1 MMSFVQVAIPVPVRR
16 SFTYKIPQGM
26 DVNVGDRLFVPFG
39 KRNLVGFAIGKNAK
53 CEEIKI
59 KEILEKPDIEQVFS
73 EKMVELIRWMAD
85 YYFVPVGEMFKSAI
99 PNLLLKN
106 SNGGRKKTRN
116 FEDTI
121 IDGAFYSELKVTLTD
136 EQDKVYN
143 ELKKSVLDFNFSTTL
158 LHGVT
163 GSGKT
168 EVYIRLFEDVIGK
181 GKSVIFL
188 VPEIGMT
195 PQTVG
200 RITSYFKD
208 KVSVYHSDL
217 TDARRLHE
225 WDRMKNGEAQ
235 IVVGTRSA
243 VFAPFKKLG
252 LIVVDEE
259 HDQSYKQDENP
270 RYNGRDTA
278 VMRAKIEG
286 ISCLLGSATPSVD
299 SFANVKKNKY
309 QYLTLTGRP
318 TGVKMPEVEIVDMKE
333 VPKGVSLSPQL
344 ISEMAATRNR
354 REQSMLFINRRG
366 FASFVLCEDCGTPLS
381 CPNCNITLAYH
392 RSENCLICHYCDTRV
407 REFSRC
413 KKCGSSRLKMLGT
426 GTEKIE
432 DEIRNIFPDAVI
444 ERLDRDVTSK
454 VGARSKVL
462 SKMKLGQI
470 DILIGTQMIT
480 KGHDFS
486 NVSLVGVLDADL
498 SLNFP
503 DFRAAERAFQL
514 ITQVSGRAG
523 RSDRAGKV
531 IVQTYMPNHYSIQSA
546 KRHDFFEFCNNEL
559 PMRDELSYPPFGKL
573 ILIKISGTNGAKVGK
588 FAEYL
593 VDNVKK
599 DKALNILGPTQ
610 APIARLRNKYR
621 WQILLKSKNIDILRK
636 AAEAFMK
643 LSERPL
649 RGIKVAV
656 DVDPINML

>member
-1 MMSFVQVAIPVPVRR
+1 MSFVQVAISVPVRQP
-16 SFTYKIPQGM
+16 FTYKIPQGM
-26 DVNVGDRLFVPFG
+26 DVKIGDRLFVPFG
-39 KRNLVGFAIGKNAK
+39 KRNVVGFAIGKTTK
-53 CEEIKI
+53 GEEIKI
-59 KEILEKPDIEQVFS
+59 KEILEKPDAEQVFT
-73 EKMVELIRWMAD
+73 EKMVELIKWMAD
-85 YYFVPVGEMFKSAI
+85 YYFVPVGEMFRSAI

-106 SNGGRKKTRN
+106 SKRKRRMLN
-116 FEDTI
+116 NIEETI
-121 IDGAFYSELKVTLTD
+121 IDGAFYSESNVVLTD

-143 ELKKSVLDFNFSTTL
+143 ELRKSVLDFGFNTTL

-168 EVYIRLFEDVIGK
+168 EIYIRLFEDVIGQ
-181 GKSVIFL
+181 GRSVIFL

-225 WDRMKNGEAQ
+225 WNRMKNGGAQ

-259 HDQSYKQDENP
+259 HDPSYKQDENP

-286 ISCLLGSATPSVD
+286 ISCILGSATPSID
-299 SFANVKKNKY
+299 SFANFKKNKY
-309 QYLTLTGRP
+309 RYLSLSGRP

-333 VPKGVSLSPQL
+333 APRGVNLSPQL
-344 ISEMAATRNR
+344 IGEMAAARNR
-354 REQSMLFINRRG
+354 KEQSMLFINRRG
-366 FASFVLCEDCGTPLS
+366 FASFVLCEECGTPLN

-392 RSENCLICHYCDTRV
+392 RSENCLMCHYCDTRV

-413 KKCGSSRLKMLGT
+413 KKCGSHRLKMFGS

-432 DEIRNIFPDAVI
+432 DEIRSIFPDAII

-454 VGARSKVL
+454 SGARSKVL

-480 KGHDFS
+480 KGHDFP

-503 DFRAAERAFQL
+503 DFRAAERTFQL
-514 ITQVSGRAG
+514 ITQVAGRAG
-523 RSDRAGKV
+523 RSNQIGKV
-531 IVQTYMPNHYSIQSA
+531 VVQTYMPEHYSIQSA
-546 KRHDFFEFCNNEL
+546 GRHDFFEFCNNEL
-559 PMRDELSYPPFGKL
+559 PAREELSYPPFGKI

-588 FAEYL
+588 FAQYL
-593 VDNVKK
+593 VDKAKK
-599 DKALNILGPTQ
+599 DKALSILGPTQ

-621 WQILLKSKNIDILRK
+621 WQILLKSKNIDVLRRS
-636 AAEAFMK
+636 AEAFIR
-643 LSERPL
+643 LSERPPS
-649 RGIKVAV
+649 GIKVAV